1 MLEEPSNASWLVY
14 VLTILSVDARSQLA
28 QNTHFR
34 RLGTF
39 KEYGVYDFLEQLV
52 TYQGS
57 CSWSQEQYSFLS
69 SSYELFPQGCTLSS
83 DGSSLYYDI
92 KPSSGGKFSIGL
104 YTDSVCTVNYKG
116 SVTVEEVLQAS
127 VENNNNGDNDDGSSS
142 QAAFASDEW
151 FQQWNAALDGF
162 KTCQPCMTMDVAP
175 SSSNSR
181 RRELNDDNGQC
192 QEAINQC
199 AMFAENTAIY
209 AASFRDVRLA
219 TQQGSVVATHALSGV
234 SPNRFKAWWTQ
245 WGFFTMSILVFFVG
259 LVAFCCLVKVKKR
272 PSLREPL
279 LEGSNRNAQSSSRTV
294 NSGKSKGSKTK
305 KASNSSRSNR
315 T

>member
-1 MLEEPSNASWLVY
+1 
-14 VLTILSVDARSQLA
+14 LSQPA

-39 KEYGVYDFLEQLV
+39 KEYGVYDFLEQLIK
-52 TYQGS
+52 YQGS
-57 CSWSQEQYSFLS
+57 CSWSQEQYNFLS
-69 SSYELFPQGCTLSS
+69 SSYELFPQGCTQSS
-83 DGSSLYYDI
+83 DGSALYYDI
-92 KPSSGGKFSIGL
+92 KPNSGGKFSIGL
-104 YTDSVCTVNYKG
+104 YTDSVCTVHYAG
-116 SVTVEEVLQAS
+116 SMTVEEVLQAS

-142 QAAFASDEW
+142 QAAFASDDW

-162 KTCQPCMTMDVAP
+162 KTCQPCKTLDVVP
-175 SSSNSR
+175 SSSSSR
-181 RRELNDDNGQC
+181 RRLNDNGQC
-192 QEAINQC
+192 QADINQC

-219 TQQGSVVATHALSGV
+219 TQQGSVVATHALAGV
-234 SPNRFKAWWTQ
+234 SPNRFKAWWTE
-245 WGFFTMSILVFFVG
+245 WGFFTMSIFVFFVG

-279 LEGSNRNAQSSSRTV
+279 LESSNKNARTSNSTV

-305 KASNSSRSNR
+305 KASNSSKNNH